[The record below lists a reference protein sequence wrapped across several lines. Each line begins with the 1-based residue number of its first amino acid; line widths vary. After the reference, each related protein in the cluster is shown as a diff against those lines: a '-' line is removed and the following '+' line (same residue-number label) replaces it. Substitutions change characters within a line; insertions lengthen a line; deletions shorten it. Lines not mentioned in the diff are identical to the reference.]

1 MAENKKILQSLQEL
15 GLDEKEAQI
24 FLALLKR
31 GLSNASQIALLAEL
45 PKSSTLDQL
54 NELAR
59 RGYIMRHKKKNSFL
73 FSADLSRLHDAI
85 SKQKAT
91 IVEREKIVTDLLPA
105 LEKLEGFGSRRPK
118 IEYLEGSEALEEAF
132 EDFLRVKIKEV
143 LGYGTVEWNKR
154 ALPNFFP
161 KFYARRVAARITWRG
176 ILVALKETLE
186 EGWGNE
192 QKNLWKTTYVPPHY
206 YSSIEVNVY
215 GNNVAI
221 VSAKEKFLVRI
232 RSREV
237 AQAFRHILNLAE
249 QGSRGYDAAI
259 RAEIKQKGL
268 KQYLKDHKEEIEKAL
283 RDDE

>member
-1 MAENKKILQSLQEL
+1 MTDGKKIIQSLQEI
-15 GLDEKEAQI
+15 GLNEKEARI
-24 FLALLKR
+24 FLVLIKK
-31 GLSNASQIALLAEL
+31 GISNASQIALLAEL

-54 NELAR
+54 NDLAR
-59 RGYIMRHKKKNSFL
+59 RGFIMRHKKKNSFL
-73 FSADLSRLHDAI
+73 FSADLSRLHEAI

-105 LEKLEGFGSRRPK
+105 LEKLEGFGSKRPQ
-118 IEYLEGSEALEEAF
+118 IEYLEGDSAIEEAF

-143 LGYGTVEWNKR
+143 LGYGSIEWNKKSV
-154 ALPNFFP
+154 PNFFP
-161 KFYARRVAARITWRG
+161 KFYGRRVAARIGWRG
-176 ILVALKETLE
+176 VLVALKETLE
-186 EGWGNE
+186 DTWGKE
-192 QKNLWKTTYVPPHY
+192 EKNLWKLTYSSPQY

-221 VSAKEKFLVRI
+221 VSQKEKFLVRI

-259 RAEIKQKGL
+259 REEIKQKGL
-268 KQYLKDHKEEIEKAL
+268 KQYLKEHKEEIEKAL
-283 RDDE
+283 REE